1 MIKFEEKEGKYIAFT
16 KWPEEVRKYIYTTNI
31 VESIN
36 SGIELMRQEVGGY
49 FQSEKVLE
57 VNLFVQLVNLNGWW
71 MRKPVAVL
79 RGNAYRIQ
87 QLMNL
92 RYNLDEED
100 E

>member
-1 MIKFEEKEGKYIAFT
+1 
-16 KWPEEVRKYIYTTNI
+16 RKYIYTTNI

-36 SGIELMRQEVGGY
+36 SGIELMRQDVGGY

-57 VNLFVQLVNLNGWW
+57 VNLFVQLVNLNDRW

-100 E
+100 V

>member
-1 MIKFEEKEGKYIAFT
+1 MLDVISH
-16 KWPEEVRKYIYTTNI
+16 TTNM

-36 SGIELMRQEVGGY
+36 SGIELMKQDTGGY

-57 VNLFVQLVNLNGWW
+57 VNLFVQLANLNDRW

-79 RGNAYRIQ
+79 RGNTYRIQ

-92 RYNLDEED
+92 RYN
-100 E
+100 